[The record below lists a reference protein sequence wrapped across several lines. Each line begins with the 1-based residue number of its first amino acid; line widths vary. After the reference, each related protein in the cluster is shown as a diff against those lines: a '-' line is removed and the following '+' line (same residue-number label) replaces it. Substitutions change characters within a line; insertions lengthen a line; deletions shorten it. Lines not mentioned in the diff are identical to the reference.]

1 MNLRSDHPEATRE
14 HMEMRLVEER
24 IALSDGAIV
33 ELSDRYGVEE
43 LAVFG
48 SVLRSDFRP
57 DSDIDFLVTFI
68 DDDEGPWM
76 SKLQALESVLAE
88 ILGRDVDVVSRR
100 GIEQSQNA
108 LRRQG
113 ILESAVTIYER

>member
-1 MNLRSDHPEATRE
+1 MNLRSNHPEATRE
-14 HMEMRLVEER
+14 YAETPLVESQ
-24 IALSDGAIV
+24 IALSDDAIA
-33 ELSDRYGVEE
+33 ELSDHYGIEQ

-76 SKLQALESVLAE
+76 SKLQALESALAE
-88 ILGRDVDVVSRR
+88 VLGRDVDVVSRR

-108 LRRQG
+108 LRREG

>member
-1 MNLRSDHPEATRE
+1 MDQSLHPLEAISTQKE
-14 HMEMRLVEER
+14 TSAR
-24 IALSDGAIV
+24 IALPHEVIV
-33 ELSDRYGVEE
+33 ELSDRYGIEE

-48 SVLRSDFRP
+48 SVLRPDFRP
-57 DSDIDFLVTFI
+57 DSDVDFLVTFI

-76 SKLQALESVLAE
+76 SKLQALESALADV
-88 ILGRDVDVVSRR
+88 LGREVDVVSRR

-108 LRRQG
+108 RRRRT

>member
-1 MNLRSDHPEATRE
+1 MDQSLHPFEVTSTRE
-14 HMEMRLVEER
+14 ETSAR
-24 IALSDGAIV
+24 IALPYEAIV

-48 SVLRSDFRP
+48 SVLRPDFRP
-57 DSDIDFLVTFI
+57 DSDVDFLVTFI

-76 SKLQALESVLAE
+76 SKLQALESALADV
-88 ILGRDVDVVSRR
+88 LGREVDVVSRR

-108 LRRQG
+108 RRRRT